1 MPVEIERKFLVDPS
15 KLPEL
20 PKGTKLRQGYMPSAP
35 GNVVRVRTAD
45 EKAFLTIKGKTEGY
59 SRLEYEYEI
68 PLSEAH
74 EILDQLC
81 EKPVVAKTRYVMD
94 AGGGRYWELDIF
106 EEGNKGLYLAE
117 IELQDENESF
127 ETPDWITREVSHLK
141 QYRNNF
147 LAKNPY
153 STWESD
159 Y

>member
-1 MPVEIERKFLVDPS
+1 MPVEIERKFLVDQS
-15 KLPEL
+15 KLPPL

-45 EKAFLTIKGKTEGY
+45 EKAFLTIKGKTEGI

-74 EILDQLC
+74 EILDKLC
-81 EKPVVAKTRYVMD
+81 EKPVVAKTRYIIDVD
-94 AGGGRYWELDIF
+94 HKKWELDIF
-106 EEGNKGLYLAE
+106 EEGNKGLFLAE
-117 IELQDENESF
+117 IELKSEEESF
-127 ETPDWITREVSHLK
+127 ELPVWVTREVSDIP

-147 LAKNPY
+147 LAKTPY
-153 STWESD
+153 SIWESD

>member
-1 MPVEIERKFLVDPS
+1 MPVEIERKFLVDKT

-20 PKGTKLRQGYMPSAP
+20 PKGKKLRQGYMPTAP

-45 EKAFLTIKGKTEGY
+45 ETAYLTIKGKTEGL

-68 PLSEAH
+68 PLAEAH
-74 EILDQLC
+74 EILDRLC
-81 EKPVVAKTRYVMD
+81 EKPVVAKTRYLLEV
-94 AGGGRYWELDIF
+94 GGKTWELDIF

-117 IELQDENESF
+117 IELKSEEEEF
-127 ETPDWITREVSHLK
+127 ETPVWVTRDVSHVPE
-141 QYRNNF
+141 YRNNF

-153 STWESD
+153 STWKSD